1 MGLAALGKT
10 GIPRVHWGSTR
21 LADAHYS
28 HALILE
34 VNFVMFGV
42 YSHRVREAL
51 NA

>member
-1 MGLAALGKT
+1 MFRVCTGAPLALL
-10 GIPRVHWGSTR
+10 TR
-21 LADAHYS
+21 YS

-42 YSHRVREAL
+42 YWHRVSEAL